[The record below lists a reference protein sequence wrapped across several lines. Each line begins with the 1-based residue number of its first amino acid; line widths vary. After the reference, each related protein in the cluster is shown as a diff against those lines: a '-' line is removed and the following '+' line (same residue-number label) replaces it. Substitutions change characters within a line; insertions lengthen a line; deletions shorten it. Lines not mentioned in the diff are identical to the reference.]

1 VAALLA
7 WIKAGH
13 ALVVIPGPPE
23 GPFPAPPVRRQ
34 KTPSASSPGD
44 EGSLLDECFRF
55 VEVPDKAGEK
65 HRGQSPFSP
74 FLKSSFRPAAAREPL
89 LAGIGELWADG
100 RERFKAQSP
109 LAGPLEKLAPHVFWK
124 DKAGIVGLW
133 ATLGQGTIV
142 ALADPYA
149 LSNLGLSD
157 ADNGLLAANLARE
170 LSSRYP
176 GQITFDEFHLG
187 FPQQDYSAVALAKL
201 VLAGPWRWAVAQAI
215 FVAVL
220 ALWARAVRFGS
231 PRDVTLRRRR
241 QHREF
246 AEAAGRLLNEA
257 GATLLAA
264 ETLYRHY
271 RDRLCRLL
279 EVRPDA
285 DDGRLAQAVRER
297 SGQDVA
303 ALLQQAR
310 SATAAAVGRQKLLT
324 LTRQLHHLVETL
336 DHGA

>member
-1 VAALLA
+1 
-7 WIKAGH
+7 
-13 ALVVIPGPPE
+13 
-23 GPFPAPPVRRQ
+23 
-34 KTPSASSPGD
+34 
-44 EGSLLDECFRF
+44 
-55 VEVPDKAGEK
+55 
-65 HRGQSPFSP
+65 
-74 FLKSSFRPAAAREPL
+74 

-246 AEAAGRLLNEA
+246 AEAAGRLL
-257 GATLLAA
+257 
-264 ETLYRHY
+264 
-271 RDRLCRLL
+271 